1 MTLSEKQLKPKELG
15 MWLKWQITCIA
26 SMRLE
31 VQTPVLQK
39 KKKRTFTLLLFP
51 KIQYYI
57 ALKKQCR
64 TLCLTD
70 YFEE

>member
-39 KKKRTFTLLLFP
+39 KKKKNF
-51 KIQYYI
+51 YI
-57 ALKKQCR
+57 IIIS
-64 TLCLTD
+64 
-70 YFEE
+70 